1 MISKHFMGYWIYGLG
16 FLAQSFFG
24 FRIFL
29 QWWLAEKHKQ
39 VVSPSI
45 FWKTSLAGAALFLVY
60 GILRLDMVI
69 IFGQIVGY
77 FIYIRNL
84 QLKHEWSKFP
94 SIVRVLVVAVPV
106 VAILWTWNMA
116 DRMALKNALFQ
127 NMNLLFDVGILGQM
141 LLNMRF
147 IYQLYYSEQHKES
160 ILPLGFWLLSA
171 CGSLLVVVYAI
182 YRADPVL
189 LAAQGLALV
198 PYLRNIVLIR
208 NKVQ

>member
-1 MISKHFMGYWIYGLG
+1 MGSVLQLINKHFMGYWIYGLG

-45 FWKTSLAGAALFLVY
+45 FWKFSLAGAALFLVY

-84 QLKHEWSKFP
+84 QLKQEWSKFP
-94 SIVRVLVVAVPV
+94 SVVQVLVVASPFIAVF
-106 VAILWTWNMA
+106 WTWNMA
-116 DRMALKNALFQ
+116 DKIALKEALFQ
-127 NMNLLFDVGILGQM
+127 NMNPLFVVGICGQM
-141 LLNMRF
+141 LLNIRF

-160 ILPLGFWLLSA
+160 ILPLGFWMLSVL
-171 CGSLLVVVYAI
+171 GSLLVVVYAI
-182 YRADPVL
+182 YRT
-189 LAAQGLALV
+189 
-198 PYLRNIVLIR
+198 
-208 NKVQ
+208 